1 MAEQKNSGTPKLE
14 DSQSVERIRDIIFG
28 AHIRDYELRF
38 NTLQIDLNRLQ
49 QELDRLAEQLSDQG
63 SDFNKKL
70 QTLRRDMRE
79 TNDMLRTEL
88 RQTADKLTYDKVDR
102 LTLGELLIQMGNQ
115 LKGGDTVSD
124 VLSGLTK
131 IE

>member
-1 MAEQKNSGTPKLE
+1 MTEKKNSGIPKLE
-14 DSQSVERIRDIIFG
+14 DSQSVDRIRDIIFG
-28 AHIRDYELRF
+28 AHIRDYEQRF
-38 NTLQIDLNRLQ
+38 NTLQLDLNRLQ
-49 QELDRLAEQLSDQG
+49 QELDRLTELLNDQG

-79 TNDMLRTEL
+79 SNDTLRTEL

-102 LTLGELLIQMGNQ
+102 LTLGELLIQMGKQ

-124 VLSGLTK
+124 VLGTLSKL
-131 IE
+131 E

>member
-1 MAEQKNSGTPKLE
+1 MTEKKNSGIPKLE
-14 DSQSVERIRDIIFG
+14 DSQSVDRIRDIIFG
-28 AHIRDYELRF
+28 AHIRDYEQRF
-38 NTLQIDLNRLQ
+38 NTLQLDLNRLQ
-49 QELDRLAEQLSDQG
+49 QELDRLTELLNDQG

-79 TNDMLRTEL
+79 SNDTLRTEL

-124 VLSGLTK
+124 VLGTLSKL
-131 IE
+131 E